1 MQVGNGGDDVAETA
15 TRLLG
20 AHGIYKGEV
29 DEMENENPSPRST
42 FNASESLSTVPLHL
56 QQQALAIHQDGAP
69 EVSTSCG
76 ILPGGHDLRLRFC
89 SFR

>member
-1 MQVGNGGDDVAETA
+1 MQVGIGGYNVAETA

-20 AHGIYKGEV
+20 AHGLYKGEF

-56 QQQALAIHQDGAP
+56 QQLALTIQ
-69 EVSTSCG
+69 SRW
-76 ILPGGHDLRLRFC
+76 RL
-89 SFR
+89 